1 MGIYNGTIAYTRFRI
16 LGTEGGQTISRL
28 NALLEPFKAPTLKIE
43 STTKPESIGWVRPLT
58 TQEAETLGEN
68 DHWDISDCQTS
79 GGLLLRVRYER
90 RKVPTS
96 LIQMIFR
103 QRLVSH
109 TKSTGKGPTRPERQK
124 IKDEVMTELL
134 RRSLPEIQFIDVL
147 WRDSDSELYIFS
159 SSRRMTDKILQLFNQ
174 TFADDLDLSVIKL
187 NPAAA
192 WLETENSDSRFK
204 NFVKTSPTVFARQ
217 GV

>member
-1 MGIYNGTIAYTRFRI
+1 MGIYNGSIAYTRFRI
-16 LGTEGGQTISRL
+16 LGTEGGHTISRL
-28 NALLEPFKAPTLKIE
+28 NALFEPFKAPTLKIE
-43 STTKPESIGWVRPLT
+43 STTKTEAIGWVRPLT
-58 TQEAETLGEN
+58 SQEPDAVGAN

-103 QRLVSH
+103 QKLVSH
-109 TKSTGKGPTRPERQK
+109 AKATGKGPNRQERQK
-124 IKDEVMTELL
+124 IKDEIMTELV

-147 WRDSDSELYIFS
+147 WRESESELYVFS
-159 SSRRMTDKILQLFNQ
+159 SSRKMTDKILQLFNQ
-174 TFADDLDLSVIKL
+174 TFADELDLSVIRL
-187 NPAAA
+187 NPAAS

-217 GV
+217 SV

>member
-1 MGIYNGTIAYTRFRI
+1 MGIYNGSIAYTRFRI
-16 LGTEGGQTISRL
+16 LGTEGGHTISRL

-43 STTKPESIGWVRPLT
+43 STTKTEAIGWVRPLT
-58 TQEAETLGEN
+58 SQEPDAIGAN

-90 RKVPTS
+90 RKVPSS

-103 QRLVSH
+103 QKLVSH
-109 TKSTGKGPTRPERQK
+109 AKSTGKGPNRQERQK
-124 IKDEVMTELL
+124 IKDEVMTELV

-147 WRDSDSELYIFS
+147 WRDSESELYVFS
-159 SSRRMTDKILQLFNQ
+159 SSQRMTDKILQLFNQ
-174 TFADDLDLSVIKL
+174 TFADELDLSVIKL
-187 NPAAA
+187 NPAAS

-217 GV
+217 SV